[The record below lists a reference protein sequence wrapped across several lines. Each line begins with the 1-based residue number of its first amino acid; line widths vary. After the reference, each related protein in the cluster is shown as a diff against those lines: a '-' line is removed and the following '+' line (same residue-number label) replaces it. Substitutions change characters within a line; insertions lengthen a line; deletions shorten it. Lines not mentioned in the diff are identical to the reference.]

1 MSAHARGIPSNAIAA
16 VYARGRVN
24 GTAVKW
30 SVKDPAAMDADL
42 SIMSSIQYNIT
53 VNAALI
59 EVEKD
64 LREGLISIQMFSWVS
79 FLTMVLGAIAGTFQ
93 WQITVMSH
101 LLKVLTFSQQTLVNN
116 MNYFR
121 SRFKYCELK

>member
-1 MSAHARGIPSNAIAA
+1 M
-16 VYARGRVN
+16 YARGRAN
-24 GTAVKW
+24 GTDVKW
-30 SVKDPAAMDADL
+30 SVMDPAAMDADR

-93 WQITVMSH
+93 WQITVSVTSFKSTH
-101 LLKVLTFSQQTLVNN
+101 IFSTDISEQ
-116 MNYFR
+116 Y
-121 SRFKYCELK
+121 ELF